1 MNEDFDYNNM
11 KFRYEKENLSDI
23 FMTMVDTYPCVA
35 NPKVSGQINLWELFQ
50 EIKYNMTDDVALD
63 PIINPKYVDGRK
75 NPVYDKNKIQLP
87 TICYNANFNT
97 YKDIEHLIAP
107 TNLMF
112 LDIDDFNTKEEAL
125 AYKNYI
131 TLRYDWIV
139 ACNISLSRLGLHVII
154 RVDKI
159 HNNDDY
165 NYKYDFISKV
175 YFNEK
180 LDKNGKSLTR
190 YTVVPFDYNIYIN
203 ETPNVLNIE
212 HLIKNN
218 DKGICSGYKE
228 KSVIS
233 TGYTFSTP
241 SQLNPILNDSARL
254 NGLVFKQYLD
264 ESLFLAPDIP
274 IYYPEGRDVIKF
286 NVRPYHDRKVKDGMR
301 TYTVGGLT
309 VRLIYLNAK
318 VYDRKDSEV
327 KEAILRCIVG
337 INKEICDPP
346 LSYKEVLNSFN
357 ANWKK
362 YEDDELDFSKYYE
375 KQRSF
380 WSRECTLK
388 GNEKRKVTCRIKNE
402 PVVAE
407 SKRTIK
413 EAIEL
418 IKASGEKVTQ
428 KKVALV
434 SGLSLPTIK
443 KYRNYYKEVILESNS
458 IIIKRGEVTTIDDIN
473 PVDHE
478 IASYSDALEARNEPA
493 YCSFSRDITFKE
505 SEIAMDIEKVGNI
518 IFDPVAINPDDS
530 RTILSGDQY
539 RIIFERV
546 YNSFKNRLNEDDVKE
561 LFTKFMEKF
570 SQMAED
576 DAVLLAKPIDS
587 IKDSDTFFKQ
597 AALDSKFWNLLP
609 TL

>member
-23 FMTMVDTYPCVA
+23 FMTMVDTYTCVA

-112 LDIDDFNTKEEAL
+112 LDIDDFNTNEEAL
-125 AYKNYI
+125 AYKNFI

-154 RVDKI
+154 QVDKI

-165 NYKYDFISKV
+165 NYKYDFISRV

-190 YTVVPFDYNIYIN
+190 YTIVPFDYNIYIN

-218 DKGICSGYKE
+218 DKGIRSGYKE
-228 KSVIS
+228 LNVIS

-241 SQLNPILNDSARL
+241 SQLNPLLNDSARL
-254 NGLVFKQYLD
+254 DGLVFKQYLD

-286 NVRPYHDRKVKDGMR
+286 NARPFHDRKVKDGMR

-318 VYDRKDSEV
+318 LLETKDIKV
-327 KEAILRCIVG
+327 KEAILKCIQG

-346 LSYKEVLNSFN
+346 LTYKEVLNSFN

-362 YEDDELDFSKYYE
+362 YEADELDFRKYYE
-375 KQRSF
+375 KQKSF
-380 WSRECTLK
+380 WSRDCTLN
-388 GNEKRKVTCRIKNE
+388 GNDKRKVTCRIKNE
-402 PVVAE
+402 PAVAE
-407 SKRTIK
+407 SKRKIR
-413 EAIEL
+413 EAIEA
-418 IKASGEKVTQ
+418 IKTRGEKITQ

-443 KYRNYYKEVILESNS
+443 KYRNYYKEMVLESNS
-458 IIIKRGEVTTIDDIN
+458 TIMNRCEVSTIDDIN
-473 PVDHE
+473 RVDHE
-478 IASYSDALEARNEPA
+478 IPSYSEALEVRNEPA
-493 YCSFSRDITFKE
+493 SCSVSRDIPFIE
-505 SEIAMDIEKVGNI
+505 SEIIMEIENLENI
-518 IFDPVAINPDDS
+518 TFEPVVAKPDNKREAFSD
-530 RTILSGDQY
+530 DQFQLIY
-539 RIIFERV
+539 DRV
-546 YNSFKNRLNEDDVKE
+546 YSSFKNRLEKIEEKE
-561 LFTKFMEKF
+561 LFTKFMERF
-570 SQMAED
+570 NQMPED
-576 DAVLLAKPIDS
+576 DAILLAKPIDS
-587 IKDSDTFFKQ
+587 IKDSDTFFRQ
-597 AALDSKFWNLLP
+597 AALDSKFWDLVLS
-609 TL
+609 